1 MFLLEEKRKHMPV
14 KVDSER
20 SHLFEI
26 ARDKAQHSRKY
37 HFLKLKNLTD
47 EQIFR
52 DFKDFE
58 MNFDTKQL
66 GNQYL
71 EESKGHLKKSE
82 GSDRLQSSR
91 IQPSQR

>member
-1 MFLLEEKRKHMPV
+1 M
-14 KVDSER
+14 
-20 SHLFEI
+20 SHQFEI
-26 ARDKAQHSRKY
+26 AKDKASNPQKY

-58 MNFDTKQL
+58 MNFNNRQL

-71 EESKGHLKKSE
+71 T
-82 GSDRLQSSR
+82 
-91 IQPSQR
+91 